1 VVTFENSPL
10 FSHLGSQDLERLRRV
25 ARAETF
31 AAGQEIFREGS
42 PGDGLYLLSDG
53 LVEIS
58 VVVGAGR
65 QVFSQIVPGDFFGE
79 MAVLDDQPRSAC
91 AVAKKPSIVNF
102 IPRAEIRKLLEDS
115 SGLALAFL
123 REVSHRLREFNHQ
136 YLREVVQAERLA
148 IIGRFS
154 RSIVHDLKNPLN
166 IIGLTAE
173 MAGMSQLPQDA
184 REKAVTTIRQQVD
197 RISELVGDILDFTQ
211 GAPPE
216 LVLPTSNYGDFI
228 QQVIEEL
235 RAEVALKNV
244 SIELSNTPPS
254 VPLIFNPKRLRR
266 VFHNLAQNATEAMAE
281 GGRVTLRFE
290 LSPTEVTTEFEDSG
304 PGVAPEIAGHLFE
317 AFVTHG
323 KIHGT
328 GLGLSICKRILE
340 DHRGWIK
347 ARHEKGRGA
356 IFVFGLPRPSE
367 PAPNGE

>member
-10 FSHLGSQDLERLRRV
+10 FSQLGPKDLERLHQV
-25 ARAETF
+25 AREETF
-31 AAGQEIFREGS
+31 SAGQEIFREGS
-42 PGDGLYLLSDG
+42 PGDGLYLLSEG

-91 AVAKKPSIVNF
+91 AVAKERSIVYF
-102 IPRAEIRKLLEDS
+102 IPRAETLKLLEHS

-123 REVSHRLREFNHQ
+123 REVSHRLREFNQQ

-148 IIGRFS
+148 ILGRFS

-166 IIGLTAE
+166 VIGLTAE
-173 MAGMSQLPQDA
+173 MAGMSQLSPEA
-184 REKAVTTIRQQVD
+184 REKAVSTIRQQVE
-197 RISELVGDILDFTQ
+197 RISELVSDILDFTQ
-211 GAPPE
+211 GTPPE
-216 LVLPTSNYGDFI
+216 LVLPMANYGDFL
-228 QQVIEEL
+228 QQVVEEL

-244 SIELSNTPPS
+244 RIELVNPPPS

-281 GGRVTLRFE
+281 GGTITLRFG
-290 LSPTEVTTEFEDSG
+290 LTPDEVITEFEDSG
-304 PGVAPEIAGHLFE
+304 PGVAPEIAGQLFE
-317 AFVTHG
+317 AFATHG
-323 KIHGT
+323 KTHGT

-340 DHRGWIK
+340 DHHGWI
-347 ARHEKGRGA
+347 AVRQEPGRGA
-356 IFVFGLPRPSE
+356 IFVFGLPRPTE
-367 PAPNGE
+367 AAFDGK